1 MTQMQQRPR
10 TLMWVKGHQGER
22 GNEEVE
28 GTGEEGC
35 RMVCGGGEVCGMRR
49 AGRDVIR
56 SCKSV
61 GRAGTGPGGERGTW
75 HSRGLQS
82 IAIV

>member
-1 MTQMQQRPR
+1 VMD
-10 TLMWVKGHQGER
+10 GHHRMRLIYMCAHGWEWR
-22 GNEEVE
+22 WKIE

-35 RMVCGGGEVCGMRR
+35 RMVRGGGEVCGMRG

-56 SCKSV
+56 GCKSV

-75 HSRGLQS
+75 QPRRLQS
-82 IAIV
+82 IVIV